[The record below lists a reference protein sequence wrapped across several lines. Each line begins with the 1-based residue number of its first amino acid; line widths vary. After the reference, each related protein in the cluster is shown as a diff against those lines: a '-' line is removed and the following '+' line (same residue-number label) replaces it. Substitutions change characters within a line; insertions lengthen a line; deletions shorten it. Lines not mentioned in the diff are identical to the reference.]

1 MNYEIKKNCYSV
13 NSKLNLERISAGEF
27 LIEYLKKGIGNIH
40 EILDERKELFE
51 LIALDHRIEGRI
63 ISKYHDSCT
72 GDNLPILIE
81 NLFFMQMNN
90 WKQYKVISNASEKL
104 LKKISDF
111 DTEFIALKGYNL
123 FDISADPFSIRNMGD
138 RDLIIRDT
146 RHALTLFKKLGVEEY
161 KEPAA
166 HEELNLPFDD
176 IWFDLH
182 RFFPV
187 WRLTGQAVNISDV
200 LDSRNIIHNGNVEVS
215 EVYYKDIKEYTKIR
229 NIYGD
234 ATLSIP
240 NAAMAAFIQI
250 THFYRDVIRTNS
262 VATRL
267 RPRIRLQELYE
278 IQDLTNSY
286 DFNENVF
293 LKLVYKYKI
302 EDQTR
307 IAGSFIYAITGD
319 KTLLNILGV
328 QSIIQSFDEKFTI
341 NVDLWHGFT
350 FGVEVTLSELLFT
363 KFTAPTLNLLLR
375 RNDLNIS
382 TGEEVN
388 LSLNDNRTIYHSNN
402 EIIDWDF
409 KIFIR
414 DRLGYIDASITT
426 NESVTYPLTAYIA
439 IDDLYI
445 QLNFGEEDIRRKH
458 RVSEDINII
467 NAEHSKN
474 NNIDNLKLTFSIPKN
489 WNKRETDSF
498 IFSMGHVDFTGKTQ
512 TGLFI
517 PGRII

>member
-1 MNYEIKKNCYSV
+1 MSSETKESYYAA
-13 NSKLNLERISAGEF
+13 NSKLNLERISVGNF
-27 LIEYLKKGIGNIH
+27 LITYLRNGIGNIH
-40 EILDERKELFE
+40 EIQGKRKELVE

-63 ISKYHDSCT
+63 ISKYHASAK
-72 GDNLPILIE
+72 GDNFPSLIGD
-81 NLFFMQMNN
+81 LVFLQINN
-90 WKQYKVISNASEKL
+90 WKQYKVISNSSEKL
-104 LKKISDF
+104 LSKISDF

-146 RHALTLFKKLGVEEY
+146 THALTLFEKLGVEEY

-187 WRLTGQAVNISDV
+187 WRLTGQAVNIIDV

-215 EVYYKDIKEYTKIR
+215 EVYYKEIKEYTKIR
-229 NIYGD
+229 NIYGA

-250 THFYRDVIRTNS
+250 THFYRDLIRTNS

-278 IQDLTNSY
+278 IEELVKSY

-293 LKLVYKYKI
+293 LKLVHKYEI

-307 IAGSFIYAITGD
+307 LAGSFIYAITGD

-328 QSIIQSFDEKFTI
+328 QSIIQSFHEKFTI

-382 TGEEVN
+382 TGKEVN
-388 LSLNDNRTIYHSNN
+388 LSLNDNTTIYHSNN
-402 EIIDWDF
+402 DIIDWNF
-409 KIFIR
+409 KILIK
-414 DRLGYIDASITT
+414 DMQGYIEASFTT
-426 NESVTYPLTAYIA
+426 DESVTYPLTAYIA

-467 NAEHSKN
+467 NAERKKN
-474 NNIDNLKLTFSIPKN
+474 NNIDNLKLTFSLPKN
-489 WNKRETDSF
+489 WKRRQTDSF

-517 PGRII
+517 PGRIV